1 LPVSPQNWLKTG
13 KKFKMLKPLTI
24 AVDVRDLRVAKTG
37 TRTYLEE
44 LCKEFKKMES
54 SELHFHFLDTG
65 IPVYTGSNK
74 LFKYIE
80 HARYQLWKQLVLPLK
95 AFFKSCDIVFC
106 TDNFV
111 PLIRLG
117 YKTIPVFHDAF
128 FFESPETYGKLWLW
142 LYMKT
147 AVPAAKKSPFVIT
160 PTNYSKKQIGHFT
173 KIPDN
178 KLIVIHEGPKELMH
192 TGDANNAEHMLSSLS
207 LSAGNYI
214 LHVGSMFKRKNIP
227 MLIDAFAR
235 VKSLGYTNLKLVLA
249 GPTPANNFD
258 SDFKL
263 ILDAIETHKLANEVV
278 LTGYLSNQQLG
289 ELYQNALMYVFP
301 SVNEGFGIPIL
312 EAFKNNLPVLVADN
326 TCLPE
331 VGGNAVLQ
339 FDPFDPDDIAEKIK
353 TVLDNADL
361 RKDMISKGQERLKLF
376 SWENTAIKLIGVF
389 KKAV

>member
-1 LPVSPQNWLKTG
+1 MP
-13 KKFKMLKPLTI
+13 KPLTI

-44 LCKEFKKMES
+44 LCKEFKKMENR
-54 SELHFHFLDTG
+54 ELRFHFLDTAF
-65 IPVYTGSNK
+65 PVYTGGNK
-74 LFKYIE
+74 LLKYIE
-80 HARYQLWKQLVLPLK
+80 HARYQLWKQLILPLK
-95 AFFKSCDIVFC
+95 AFLKNCDIVFC
-106 TDNFV
+106 TDNCV
-111 PLIRLG
+111 PILHLG

-128 FFESPETYGKLWLW
+128 CFESPGAYSKLWLW

-147 AVPAAKKSPFVIT
+147 AVPAAKRSPFVIT
-160 PTNYSKKQIGHFT
+160 PTAWSKKQINYFT
-173 KIPDN
+173 QIPAD
-178 KLIVIHEGPKELMH
+178 KLVVIYEGPKELKH
-192 TGDANNAEHMLSSLS
+192 TGNVSNAEQLLSSFS

-227 MLIDAFAR
+227 MLIDAFTR
-235 VKSLGYTNLKLVLA
+235 VKSLGHTNLKLVLA

-263 ILDAIETHKLANEVV
+263 ILDAIETNKLTDEVV
-278 LTGYLSNQQLG
+278 LTGYLSNQQLS

-301 SVNEGFGIPIL
+301 SINEGFGIPIL
-312 EAFKNNLPVLVADN
+312 EAFKNDLPVLVADN

-339 FDPFDPDDIAEKIK
+339 FDPFDTDDIAKKIK
-353 TVLDNADL
+353 TVLDDADL